1 MRILVSD
8 PLSEEGVA
16 LLQAEATVQVQTG
29 LEPEQLQKIVG
40 EFDALVVRSAT
51 QVTAS
56 LIEAGRNLKVI
67 ARAGVGVDNI
77 DVEKATEKGIMV
89 INSPEANTISTAE
102 HAIALLTALARNIPA
117 ANNAV
122 KRGEWKRDHF
132 LGVELTG
139 KKLGVIGLGRVGSE
153 VARRARA
160 MGMQVLALDPYISA
174 ERAAQVGAQ
183 MLPLK
188 QLLQESDFVTLHL
201 PLVDSTHHLI
211 GEGELA
217 LIKPGVR
224 LINCARGGLIDEAA
238 LYRALI
244 TGKIAGAALDVTE
257 QEPPRENPLFK
268 LDNVIVTPH
277 LGASTQEAQLNV
289 ALQVAEQVLKALKG
303 EPVSSAVNYPSLL
316 PEVMKELQPFFPLM
330 RILGSFYMQ
339 LFGGHIDELEIHYGG
354 NIADR
359 PLAPLTASC
368 LTGMLR
374 VVLGDQVNPV
384 NAPYIARQR
393 GIKVCE
399 TASAS
404 THNLTDLVALHVRA
418 GMETNTVAGTLFENN
433 EIRIVQIGRYRMEAV
448 PSRYMLITYHRD
460 LPGVVGKVGTLLG
473 DAGINIA
480 SMQLSRE
487 RIGGEAIMLL
497 QVDEPIGPELIRRFQ
512 KLDLITRTRFVTLPQ
527 KDLDGGSTAP

>member
-1 MRILVSD
+1 MKILVSD

-16 LLQAEATVQVQTG
+16 ILQAEAAVEVRTG
-29 LEPEQLQKIVG
+29 LESEQLQKIIG
-40 EFDALVVRSAT
+40 DFDALVVRSAT
-51 QVTAS
+51 EVTAS

-102 HAIALLTALARNIPA
+102 HTIALLTALARNIPA

-122 KRGEWKRDHF
+122 KRGEWRRDRF

-160 MGMQVLALDPYISA
+160 MGMQVLALDPYIST

-183 MLPLK
+183 MLPLE
-188 QLLQESDFVTLHL
+188 QLLQNCDFLTLHL
-201 PLVDSTHHLI
+201 PLVESTRHLI
-211 GEGELA
+211 GQRELA
-217 LIKPGVR
+217 LMKPGVR
-224 LINCARGGLIDEAA
+224 LINCARGGLVDEDA
-238 LYRALI
+238 LYRAM
-244 TGKIAGAALDVTE
+244 TAGKVAGVALDVTE
-257 QEPPRENPLFK
+257 QEPPRDNPLFK

-289 ALQVAEQVLKALKG
+289 ALQVAEQALKALKG
-303 EPVSSAVNYPSLL
+303 EPVTSAVNFPSLL
-316 PEVMKELQPFFPLM
+316 PEVLEELQPFFPLM
-330 RILGSFYMQ
+330 RILGGFYMQ
-339 LFGGHIDELEIHYGG
+339 LFGGHIDELEIDYGG
-354 NIADR
+354 NIAGQ

-368 LTGMLR
+368 LIGLLR
-374 VVLGDQVNPV
+374 IVLGDQVNLV
-384 NAPYIARQR
+384 NAPFIARQR
-393 GIKVCE
+393 GIKVRE
-399 TASAS
+399 TASAGAQ
-404 THNLTDLVALHVRA
+404 NLTNLIALNVRA
-418 GMETNTVAGTLFENN
+418 GTEINTVAGTLLDNN
-433 EIRIVQIGRYRMEAV
+433 EMRIVQIGRYRMEAL
-448 PSRYMLITYHRD
+448 PSRHMLITYHHD

-473 DAGINIA
+473 NAGINIA

-497 QVDEPIGPELIRRFQ
+497 QVDQPVGSELIRQ
-512 KLDLITRTRFVTLPQ
+512 VQDLDVIARTRFITLPE
-527 KDLDGGSTAP
+527 KDLKEASLHL